1 MDEIIKENENPIS
14 ESQNSLKLNTEE
26 EKEHNSIDDSESQS
40 IFKKYNN
47 IGNQNFQTKISSIPE
62 NSNEIKEKKKKKK
75 RKMKMSTLII

>member
-40 IFKKYNN
+40 I
-47 IGNQNFQTKISSIPE
+47 
-62 NSNEIKEKKKKKK
+62 
-75 RKMKMSTLII
+75 